1 MWVTDRWIWV
11 TMNHLVIRKQTY
23 HYRRRVPGDVQ
34 ALIGQKFWKQSLK
47 TGNFRDAEIRA
58 RALGVQ
64 HDRIIKG
71 LRELPEIEKLRL
83 RRDMLERRQVEA
95 VLKITSAEKGERWEA
110 TTKHRAAARRFHN
123 ERIDAEEAVKGVL
136 ASTVEGGSATL
147 DELNALELERL
158 HEPVIRAA
166 LKGQPFGDNQP
177 PHFKTMHAHYS
188 ELSDSQRKRA
198 LEKIE
203 DRAALRPAREQRL
216 REKLKP
222 IEQTSFFNEIRDDP
236 NNPRIQTAAE
246 LWYATKKQGAAAV
259 KRHRVAV
266 RRFVELF
273 ENVPV
278 REITRQMVQDYIDR
292 VANLADHRKLPS
304 DQRGGLAD
312 FEELPRISAKT
323 VERHLVT
330 VKAFLTFCKSKG
342 WIVENVASGVP
353 PPKDARPKA
362 SKRRSLTR
370 EERHQVLA
378 RSVEEN
384 GENGDITWLIK
395 LAAYTGCRLEELAQL
410 ARTNVK
416 QVDGVWVIEIDDLDG
431 RNVKSD
437 SGVRMVPLHPAIRD
451 DFVKWVKEGRGER
464 VFMSFKTEHG
474 RYANRLSGDFGRLM
488 DRAGLSDPRL
498 VFHSLRHGLKRA
510 MSDARLDIEARRAI
524 LGHATKD
531 AHGEYEG
538 HSLAALADELAR
550 VPVLF

>member
-1 MWVTDRWIWV
+1 MSY
-11 TMNHLVIRKQTY
+11 LVLRKQTY

-34 ALIGQKFWKQSLK
+34 LLLGQKFWKQSLK

-58 RALGVQ
+58 RAIGVQ
-64 HDRIIKG
+64 HDQIIKG
-71 LRELPEIEKLRL
+71 IRELPEIEKLRI
-83 RRDMLERRQVEA
+83 RRDMLEQRRLEA
-95 VLKITSAEKGERWEA
+95 VLKITRAEKAKRWMATKTHKATSRVAHNQYVEA
-110 TTKHRAAARRFHN
+110 
-123 ERIDAEEAVKGVL
+123 EQ
-136 ASTVEGGSATL
+136 
-147 DELNALELERL
+147 EL
-158 HEPVIRAA
+158 RAA
-166 LKGQPFGDNQP
+166 LTSAVKDAP
-177 PHFKTMHAHYS
+177 KMLA
-188 ELSDSQRKRA
+188 ELSDLESERQVEPAIMAALQGRPLAGDHPQQLKTIHGMLSREVSKFSASERKRI
-198 LEKIE
+198 LEEKE
-203 DRAALRPAREQRL
+203 DQAALRPARDRRL

-222 IEQTSFFNEIRDDP
+222 IAQTSFVSEISDDP
-236 NNPRIQTAAE
+236 TNPRIKTAAE
-246 LWYATKKQGAAAV
+246 LWFDGKKQGATAV
-259 KRHRVAV
+259 KRHRIAV

-273 ENVPV
+273 ENISV
-278 REITRQMVQDYIDR
+278 REINRQMVQDYIDR
-292 VANLADHRKLPS
+292 ITNLADHRRLPANE
-304 DQRGGLAD
+304 RGGLAD
-312 FEELPRISAKT
+312 FEGLPRISAQT

-330 VKAFLTFCKSKG
+330 VKALLTFCKSKG
-342 WIVENVASGVP
+342 WIVENVASGLS
-353 PPKDARPKA
+353 PPKDTRPKA

-370 EERHQVLA
+370 EERQQVLA

-384 GENGDITWLIK
+384 GENGDFTWLIK
-395 LAAYTGCRLEELAQL
+395 LAAYTGGRLEELAQL

-451 DFVKWVKEGRGER
+451 HFVKWVKAGRGER
-464 VFMSFKTEHG
+464 VFMSFKAEHG

-510 MSDARLDIEARRAI
+510 MSDARVDIEARRAI
-524 LGHATKD
+524 LGHAPKD